1 MTVKVN
7 NFGKFC
13 VLLLLAERPVHGYEL
28 IKRVGERT
36 GGRAS
41 PGQIYPF
48 LKLLQKNGF
57 VAPHKSGAREKT
69 TYSLTPKGRKFAKGV
84 LERMGGMLD
93 AALQN
98 RLVPCGHCNCEIYR
112 GGVKR
117 RVAGKE
123 KTFCC
128 EACAGG

>member
-1 MTVKVN
+1 MPVKVN

-48 LKLLQKNGF
+48 LKLLEKNGF
-57 VAPHKSGAREKT
+57 VASRKSGSREKT
-69 TYSLTPKGRKFAKGV
+69 TYSLTGSGRNFAESV
-84 LERMGGMLD
+84 LDRMEGMLD
-93 AALQN
+93 AALKS
-98 RLVPCGHCNCEIYR
+98 RIVPCSHCNCEIYR
-112 GGVKR
+112 GSVR
-117 RVAGKE
+117 RKG

-128 EACAGG
+128 EACAGSSKA